1 MGIFF
6 HVDYLASSFGQVS
19 VETEI
24 DLSYL
29 HGKLDQMMKL
39 VNFGLG
45 LRLDQCR
52 GHHLLVEGKHQAY
65 NVVIIH
71 PDTKEPIFH

>member
-39 VNFGLG
+39 VN
-45 LRLDQCR
+45 LD
-52 GHHLLVEGKHQAY
+52 
-65 NVVIIH
+65 
-71 PDTKEPIFH
+71 